1 MSAETTLPATGG
13 AAGGVMS
20 EAIRPVADEVF
31 LAAVEGATWP
41 GAAFKHREHLR
52 LAWLYLRRHGRQ
64 AGTERI
70 RETILRY
77 ATSLGA
83 AGIYHETLTRAWGAC
98 VEGALRETPELEP
111 FDVFL
116 AAHPELLKRDLLERY
131 YRRETLGS
139 EEARRGWVPP
149 DVSALP

>member
-1 MSAETTLPATGG
+1 
-13 AAGGVMS
+13 MS
-20 EAIRPVADEVF
+20 EPVQPVADAVF

-41 GAAFKHREHLR
+41 GEAFKHREHLR
-52 LAWLYLRRHGRQ
+52 LAWLYLRRHGQ
-64 AGTERI
+64 EAGMERI

-77 ATSLGA
+77 ATALGA

-98 VEGALRETPELEP
+98 VGGALRETPGLEP

-131 YRRETLGS
+131 YRRETLDS
-139 EEARRGWVPP
+139 EAARRAWVPP
-149 DVSALP
+149 DVGALP